1 MPSTPPW
8 TLHPVYADGAAGA
21 DVGYLYSKG
30 RAAVHG
36 VHVVAPRAAPGPSL
50 AVAVLV

>member
-36 VHVVAPRAAPGPSL
+36 GVDGLSL
-50 AVAVLV
+50 IHI